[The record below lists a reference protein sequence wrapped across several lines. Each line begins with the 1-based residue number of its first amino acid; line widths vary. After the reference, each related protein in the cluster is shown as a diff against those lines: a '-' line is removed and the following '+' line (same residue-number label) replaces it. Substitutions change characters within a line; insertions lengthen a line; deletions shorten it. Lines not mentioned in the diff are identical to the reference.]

1 MFLKVYSGCFSY
13 RIDVGRQGQ
22 KLRDDLEDKSQE
34 GEDDGLD
41 QECGSEL
48 LRIGQVLN
56 SL

>member
-1 MFLKVYSGCFSY
+1 MFSKVYSGCFSY